1 MVRSLYI
8 AFLFVALLVSNTLSA
23 QKSEAELLR
32 EVVKYR
38 SESNNIA
45 LANTYKELSDYYVK
59 AKQFSRA
66 TSYNE
71 QRVSIYKKTNDNK
84 LLQQVY
90 SEMGDIYNEMGQY
103 EPSLMSY
110 RQSLKLSDLTS
121 NERLEMAV
129 SQKMAVLL
137 FKVNRNDESIAL
149 FEKLIVL
156 SRRYN
161 DQATELSCYHYLI
174 DLNKR
179 IDNMPRVVEL
189 FEDYVVL
196 QEKILNTKIKTDS
209 ARVAQRYEKT
219 KNDIEKARKEVEEA
233 ASELAYDFASSA
245 LSLVQVNSDSLK
257 YVQDS
262 LEDIAERA
270 RMEELRTKMKLR
282 EKQRNSLIW
291 IAVSAISFLA
301 LLFMALEFIL
311 RHRYNMMLKYR
322 NIEIEHRNKII
333 EKTHHDLQNSIMYA
347 SNIQRALLSPIDVL
361 KRNLPESFVFF
372 KPCSVVSGDFY
383 WFGNVIKPQSGR
395 NRFIMA
401 AVDCTG
407 HGVPGA
413 MMSMLGISL
422 LDEIVQKERR
432 YEPCD
437 IVERMHVHIR
447 ERLNQEQS
455 GNNDGMDLVICAYD
469 PDVKKLTVAGTASQF
484 VYIVDGKVEKL
495 KLDIFGIGGFIRADH
510 MPFRQVVLD
519 IKQPTYCYMFSDGY
533 ADQFG
538 GLDGKKYYSKN
549 FIRSLAEIHQMPMDE
564 QSRILNARLTA
575 WQGNRYQPT
584 DDVLVIGFKLQ

>member
-1 MVRSLYI
+1 MVRPLYI
-8 AFLFVALLVSNTLSA
+8 AFLLVALFVSNASLA

-38 SESNNIA
+38 SEANNKA
-45 LANTYKELSDYYVK
+45 LAHAYKELSDLYVK
-59 AKQFSRA
+59 ANQFSKA
-66 TSYNE
+66 ISYCE
-71 QRVSIYKKTNDNK
+71 QRVSIYKKANENK

-110 RQSLKLSDLTS
+110 RKSLKLSDQTG
-121 NERLEMAV
+121 NERLEMSV

-137 FKVNRNDESIAL
+137 FKVNRNEESIAL
-149 FEKLIVL
+149 FEKLITL
-156 SRRYN
+156 SRHFN
-161 DQATELSCYHYLI
+161 DQNTELSCYHYLI

-179 IDNMPRVVEL
+179 LDNMSRVVEL
-189 FEDYVVL
+189 YEDFVVL
-196 QEKILNTKIKTDS
+196 HEKIFKTKIKADS
-209 ARVAQRYEKT
+209 ARVAERYEKT
-219 KNDIEKARKEVEEA
+219 KNDIEKARMEVAEA
-233 ASELAYDFASSA
+233 ASDLAFDFATSA
-245 LSLVQVNSDSLK
+245 LSLVQVNNDSLK

-262 LEDIAERA
+262 LEDVAEHA
-270 RMEELRTKMKLR
+270 RMEELRVKMKLR

-291 IAVSAISFLA
+291 IAVSAICFLA
-301 LLFMALEFIL
+301 LVFMALEFIM
-311 RHRYNMMLKYR
+311 RHRYNTMLKYR

-361 KRNLPESFVFF
+361 KRNLSESFVFF

-383 WFGNVIKPQSGR
+383 WFGNVVKPQSGR

-401 AVDCTG
+401 VVDCTG

-437 IVERMHVHIR
+437 IVERMHIHIR
-447 ERLNQEQS
+447 ERLNQEQT

-484 VYIVDGKVEKL
+484 VYIVDGKAEKL
-495 KLDIFGIGGFIRADH
+495 KLDNFGIGGYIRPDH

-519 IKQPTYCYMFSDGY
+519 IKGPTYCYMFSDGY

-549 FIRSLAEIHQMPMDE
+549 FIRSLTEIHQMPMLE